1 MDPVTNPFAPGA
13 GTPPPE
19 LAGRDDLR
27 EAIRV
32 AIARV
37 RRGLPTKSIL
47 MVGLR
52 GVGKT
57 VLLDRMREDAEGS
70 AIHTMRVE
78 APENR
83 SLPSILAPQLRQ
95 ALLRFSRNAQA
106 KELAQRALRGLAG
119 FAKALKVK
127 YHDIE
132 VGFDFEPEPGLAD
145 NGDFEHDLQALLEEV
160 GRAAK
165 VADTAVVIFIDELQ
179 YVAADQ

>member
-1 MDPVTNPFAPGA
+1 MDPVKNPYAPGA

-19 LAGRDDLR
+19 LAGRDELR
-27 EAIRV
+27 GSIRV
-32 AIARV
+32 ALERV
-37 RRGLPTKSIL
+37 RAGRTSKSIL

-70 AIHTMRVE
+70 RIHTMRVE

-95 ALLRFSRNAQA
+95 ALLRLSRNAQA
-106 KELAQRALRGLAG
+106 KDLANRALRGLAG

-127 YHDIE
+127 YH
-132 VGFDFEPEPGLAD
+132 
-145 NGDFEHDLQALLEEV
+145 
-160 GRAAK
+160 
-165 VADTAVVIFIDELQ
+165 
-179 YVAADQ
+179 